1 MLLTIALIVAAIIAV
16 AAFELSCFWRLGER
30 DDRRRLRIRAEV
42 DAEERRADSRSRGE
56 REHHTTGALGRRRG
70 RSTHRRS
77 AGWIHKYHRDCDR
90 NAQCD
95 QDQQQVLDTS
105 ETSPPGLI
113 R

>member
-1 MLLTIALIVAAIIAV
+1 MLLTIALIVAAMIAV

-30 DDRRRLRIRAEV
+30 DDRRTRTPRNSNCITLGTC
-42 DAEERRADSRSRGE
+42 RRSRS
-56 REHHTTGALGRRRG
+56 LG
-70 RSTHRRS
+70 RS
-77 AGWIHKYHRDCDR
+77 AGWIHKCHRDCDR